1 MAVLEEVAVGL
12 TAGQRYKL
20 GLRIGEVIVGL
31 FAVLAG
37 WDDVS
42 VEQAVDEWYI
52 HQLAVRDRRA
62 VT

>member
-1 MAVLEEVAVGL
+1 MGL